1 MVSESSSSPI
11 RPNALFISSTLIEH
25 MSTAKIFTWASELG
39 AKPMGIEWLNDTTL
53 ILLFQTPAAALL
65 GLSML
70 SKAGFDPTEGD
81 DPLLE
86 RSAHGFPI
94 SLLPRAEPRREDR
107 DRDRGSRED
116 REAERRRELDR
127 QLDEEMK
134 AYRRETG
141 QAEPEPAAAESKM
154 AADKVEAEEPVR
166 RRGRGAFTA
175 DTGAFDDQPA
185 QAQFAEGVDPYAR
198 VTVRYALEGDNSK
211 RKGARDSAWY
221 AKHGRGAGKEVAPR
235 RGYRDEPRS
244 LADRVGT
251 SGEGR
256 DLSRRIRP
264 YDRDYERG
272 DRADRGDRGDRRSR
286 VADLDADLDRMR
298 GGRNRRPQR
307 NKDDLDR
314 GESQLNWSGQKLT
327 SELDEMFASRKDE

>member
-1 MVSESSSSPI
+1 MSAMVSESAPTPI
-11 RPNALFISSTLIEH
+11 RPNALYVSSSLIEH
-25 MSTAKIFTWASELG
+25 MSTAKIFTWVSELG
-39 AKPMGIEWLNDTTL
+39 AKPMGIEWLNDSTL

-65 GLSML
+65 GLSLL

-107 DRDRGSRED
+107 ERERGRTRED

-127 QLDEEMK
+127 QLDEEMR

-141 QAEPEPAAAESKM
+141 QDAGPDSGEVESKM
-154 AADKVEAEEPVR
+154 AADKLEAEEPVR

-175 DTGAFDDQPA
+175 DTGAFDDTPA
-185 QAQFAEGVDPYAR
+185 PIQFAEGVDPYAR
-198 VTVRYALEGDNSK
+198 VTVRYALEGDNAK
-211 RKGARDSAWY
+211 RKTARDSAWY

-235 RGYRDEPRS
+235 RGYLDEPRS

-251 SGEGR
+251 RGEGR
-256 DLSRRIRP
+256 DLSRRIRRSSP
-264 YDRDYERG
+264 YDRDR
-272 DRADRGDRGDRRSR
+272 DRADRGERGDRRSR

-307 NKDDLDR
+307 NKEDLDR
-314 GESQLNWSGQKLT
+314 GKLT
-327 SELDEMFASRKDE
+327 C

>member
-1 MVSESSSSPI
+1 MVSESASSPI
-11 RPNALFISSTLIEH
+11 RSNALFISSTLIEH

-53 ILLFQTPAAALL
+53 ILLFQSPAAALL

-107 DRDRGSRED
+107 ERDRTRED
-116 REAERRRELDR
+116 REVERRRELDR

-134 AYRRETG
+134 AYRKETG
-141 QAEPEPAAAESKM
+141 QAEPEAGPAEGESKM
-154 AADKVEAEEPVR
+154 AADKLESEEPVR

-175 DTGAFDDQPA
+175 DKGAFDDAPA
-185 QAQFAEGVDPYAR
+185 QVQFAEGVDPYAR

-251 SGEGR
+251 RGEGR
-256 DLSRRIRP
+256 DLGRRIRDRP
-264 YDRDYERG
+264 YDR

-298 GGRNRRPQR
+298 GGRNRRPQS

-314 GESQLNWSGQKLT
+314 GEFSNSCPAGV
-327 SELDEMFASRKDE
+327 

>member
-1 MVSESSSSPI
+1 MVSESASSPI
-11 RPNALFISSTLIEH
+11 RPNALFVSSTLIEH

-65 GLSML
+65 GLSLL

-94 SLLPRAEPRREDR
+94 SLLPRAEARREDR
-107 DRDRGSRED
+107 ERDRGSRED

-141 QAEPEPAAAESKM
+141 QAEPAAEEPKM
-154 AADKVEAEEPVR
+154 AADKLEAEEEPVR

-175 DTGAFDDQPA
+175 DTGAFDDAPA
-185 QAQFAEGVDPYAR
+185 HPQFAEGVDPYAR
-198 VTVRYALEGDNSK
+198 VTVRYALEGDNAK

-251 SGEGR
+251 RGEGR

-264 YDRDYERG
+264 YDRDRE
-272 DRADRGDRGDRRSR
+272 RADRGDRGDRRSR

-298 GGRNRRPQR
+298 GGRSRRPQR

-314 GESQLNWSGQKLT
+314 GESMLP
-327 SELDEMFASRKDE
+327 ASRSCLADFRT